1 MNFNIVLHQLDI
13 PKFKIFNA
21 YVEVIDSLQWAL
33 RELGHTCTISRNTI
47 DKESRNIVFGWEVAF
62 QFFDL
67 LHIDL
72 STVFPEDTILFNL
85 EQHHGQDIS
94 RFKRLTLAAQTYEI
108 WDYSFANIE
117 AWNRVSPKNPVFHC
131 PIGYS
136 PTLEKI
142 AQKTEDIDVAF
153 IGRLDEYRFKVI
165 KDFHAYHNG
174 IGISTFANVW
184 GSTRDELI
192 GRTKVL
198 LNISSGNPMMY
209 NIFEIVRASYYFAN
223 RKAVVCEGNDH
234 LFMDEY
240 LKGNVF
246 INQGEEFAKTIEW
259 LCNNE
264 SERKAYAENCY
275 ELFKKQDFRN
285 IVGKYFQS
293 A

>member
-21 YVEVIDSLQWAL
+21 FVEVIESLQWAL
-33 RELGHTCTISRNTI
+33 QELGHQCTISRNTI
-47 DKESRNIVFGWEVAF
+47 DKDSRNIVFGWEVAF
-62 QFFDL
+62 QFFEL
-67 LHIDL
+67 LNIDL
-72 STVFPEDTILFNL
+72 NTVFPEDTILFNL

-94 RFKRLTLAAQTYEI
+94 KYRRLNLAAKTYEI
-108 WDYSFANIE
+108 WDYSIANIE
-117 AWNRVSPKNPVFHC
+117 AWNKVNPKKSVFHC

-142 AQKTEDIDVAF
+142 AQKSEDIDVAF
-153 IGRLDEYRFKVI
+153 IGRLDDYRFKVI
-165 KDFHAYHNG
+165 KDFHAHHNG

-184 GSTRDELI
+184 GTTRDELI
-192 GRTKVL
+192 SRSKIL
-198 LNISSGNPMMY
+198 LNISSGNPMMF

-234 LFMDEY
+234 LYMDDY

-246 INQGEEFAKTIEW
+246 ISQGEEFAKIIEW

-264 SERKAYAENCY
+264 AERKAYADNCY
-275 ELFKKQDFRN
+275 ELFKKQDFRTT
-285 IVGKYFQS
+285 VGKYFS
-293 A
+293 PK